1 MSAPRSRR
9 CHIRRLI
16 PLLALSLLSPPPDGR
31 AQATGEAIIL
41 SAYRSKV
48 GVNKLPRTLSHAGV
62 DFADKLGAPV
72 LAAADGTVEKL
83 INYEFGCGTGVVL
96 AHREFKRYTVYC
108 HLQRSLVR
116 VGQAVARGETI
127 GHVGTSGNAF
137 GVAHVHLEVCTSAC
151 SSHVDGDLWGT
162 RNPLKVTDGC
172 FDAKRTYPRD
182 RFRITF
188 PIQCTWWAAELY
200 R

>member
-1 MSAPRSRR
+1 VNAPVPRVLRR
-9 CHIRRLI
+9 AVIVV
-16 PLLALSLLSPPPDGR
+16 LAFTVLSPSTEGL
-31 AQATGEAIIL
+31 AQATGEAVIL
-41 SAYRSKV
+41 SAYRSRV
-48 GVNKLPRTLSHAGV
+48 GVNKLPRTLPHAGV

-83 INYEFGCGTGVVL
+83 INYDFGCGTGVVL
-96 AHREFKRYTVYC
+96 AHRAFKRYTVYC

-116 VGQAVARGETI
+116 VGQTVARGETI
-127 GHVGTSGNAF
+127 GQVGTSGNAF
-137 GVAHVHLEVCTSAC
+137 GVPHLHFEVCTSAC

-162 RNPLKVTDGC
+162 RNPLRVTDGC
-172 FDAKRTYPRD
+172 FDAKRTDRSD